1 MVLARA
7 GELRRLKRF
16 FLGRRGTTLK
26 ARIKT
31 IRYFNFRCTSAKK
44 VLCVVPVNT
53 IQNWVNEF
61 NRWLPPKTDDPTKTG
76 DSSDSP
82 VIPPTPP
89 KAKKARLV
97 KKQEEDEVQVY
108 SLVVTQKYVID
119 KSLAF
124 MTETA
129 ETEKHCI

>member
-1 MVLARA
+1 MGHHSISRGLIRA
-7 GELRRLKRF
+7 
-16 FLGRRGTTLK
+16 
-26 ARIKT
+26 
-31 IRYFNFRCTSAKK
+31 YFNSRCTSAKK

-61 NRWLPPKTDDPTKTG
+61 NRWLPQKTDDSTKTG

-89 KAKKARLV
+89 KAKKARLA
-97 KKQEEDEVQVY
+97 KKQEEEDQVQVY
-108 SLVVTQKYVID
+108 SLVETQKYVID
-119 KSLAF
+119 KYVIDKSPAF
-124 MTETA
+124 MTETV